1 MNITDI
7 MFADVILID
16 VCYTGGEQSYICFR
30 TWQCLNLTN
39 HITALTNQI
48 VELQSRVVSPQWLY
62 LKAGSHSFKRP
73 STKCIA
79 TKFISIM

>member
-1 MNITDI
+1 MNITDT

-48 VELQSRVVSPQWLY
+48 VELQLRVKTNLRLFPTRTDIY
-62 LKAGSHSFKRP
+62 
-73 STKCIA
+73 
-79 TKFISIM
+79 